1 MTSSVWLRD
10 LVAYALQALV
20 LVSAGALLARLFRF
34 RASTAT
40 LIYWQALLGLCLVL
54 PVCQRWKIDN
64 PSPVVSTRAE
74 AAPVIASPSAVP
86 ARAGAEASRLD
97 RWSSLWRTHWT
108 TDWPAQWPPE
118 WMIARWALVLVAG
131 GMMVRVLW
139 LAAGFLGLA
148 RLRRRSAPAP
158 EALATALD
166 DAQRQVGVRA
176 EFRTSDRA
184 PAPITFGLRRPLIL
198 LPANI
203 ADMEPETQRVIAC
216 HELLHVRRRDW
227 PWCVAEELVRSVLWF
242 HPAVGWLIGR
252 IHLTRE
258 QVVDDAVIGL
268 TAAREQYVEAL
279 LAVAQAHIDARL
291 VPAPLFLRKS
301 LLKKR
306 VAEILKEKT
315 MTARRLILCLAVSA
329 AALFVVIRTST
340 SLFPLRVHAQE
351 LSAAPI
357 QVLQGGDNLTHRALL
372 VYPERALEKHIEG
385 DVALDVSIDEQG
397 QVSDARV
404 VSGPE
409 ELRRAC
415 LESVLEWR
423 FRTPAPSST
432 EVVIHFQLPSNASAD
447 LGNNIKAK
455 RGEIVLPP
463 IPAESVGHA
472 YFFADSPSNQA
483 VVREIESLAERMQSP
498 DVSDEDKAQYERR
511 IAELKAQLD
520 SNPQT
525 RVVDPEK
532 LEIEAAKLRAAIAD
546 GNTTPEQAADMKK
559 ELAERLAEIKRD
571 DENQIAYIVAD
582 RPKTISGRLTA
593 IQSERVPQATLDA
606 LTPQLGV
613 RIGDTVNDEIAKRVS
628 ETVHQQLGEQFR
640 AVFHPTGNGGVELVI
655 VGPQDSNR

>member
-1 MTSSVWLRD
+1 MTASIWLRD
-10 LVAYALQALV
+10 LAAYALQALV
-20 LVSAGALLARLFRF
+20 LVAAGALLARLFRF
-34 RASTAT
+34 RASSAT

-54 PVCQRWKIDN
+54 PVCQRWKVDH
-64 PSPVVSTRAE
+64 PSAVASTHAE
-74 AAPVIASPSAVP
+74 AASVIASPSAVP
-86 ARAGAEASRLD
+86 AQEAAEASRLD
-97 RWSSLWRTHWT
+97 RWSSRWRAEWSAELT
-108 TDWPAQWPPE
+108 PE
-118 WMIARWALVLVAG
+118 RSIARWALLLVAAG
-131 GMMVRVLW
+131 IVIRALW

-158 EALATALD
+158 EALAAGLD
-166 DAQRQVGVRA
+166 DAKRQVGVRA
-176 EFRTSDRA
+176 EFRTSDHA

-203 ADMEPETQRVIAC
+203 ADMEPDTQRAIAC

-268 TAAREQYVEAL
+268 TADREQYVEAL

-315 MTARRLILCLAVSA
+315 MTARRSILCLAVSA
-329 AALFVVIRTST
+329 AALFVVLRTST

-351 LSAAPI
+351 LSSAPI
-357 QVLQGGDNLTHRALL
+357 QVLQGGDNLTHRAVL
-372 VYPERALEKHIEG
+372 VYPERAVEKRIGG

-432 EVVIHFQLPSNASAD
+432 EVTIHFQLPSNASAD

-455 RGEIVLPP
+455 VGELVLPP
-463 IPAESVGHA
+463 FPAESDRVRYYKMA
-472 YFFADSPSNQA
+472 VPSGDPS
-483 VVREIESLAERMQSP
+483 VREIKSLAERIQSP
-498 DVSDEDKAQYERR
+498 DISDDEKAKDSER

-520 SNPQT
+520 SNPET
-525 RVVDPEK
+525 RVVDDE
-532 LEIEAAKLRAAIAD
+532 LEVDAAKLRAAIAD
-546 GNTTPEQAADMKK
+546 PNTPPEQAADMKK
-559 ELAERLAEIKRD
+559 ELAERLAELSQARD
-571 DENQIAYIVAD
+571 AENQIAYIVAD

-593 IQSERVPQATLDA
+593 IQSERVPQQALET

-613 RIGDTVNDEIAKRVS
+613 RLGDTVNGEIARHVS
-628 ETVHQQLGEQFR
+628 EVVHQQLGEQFR
-640 AVFHPTGNGGVELVI
+640 AVFHSTDDGGVELVI
-655 VGPQDSNR
+655 VGPPDGSR